1 MDNSNLTERAEERR
15 KLAAQGLPVQGK
27 TKPFDELLYY
37 QAKELYGLFAKG
49 MIEKQTG
56 AERRQK
62 ITRAYIGN
70 CKREKLWADQH
81 RQSAALLK
89 GIEAAGTAYAKNR
102 TLDNA
107 DSLYYAIH
115 RVCPGVG
122 GRNA

>member
-1 MDNSNLTERAEERR
+1 MNNSNLTERAEEII
-15 KLAAQGLPVQGK
+15 KLAAQGLPMQGK

-70 CKREKLWADQH
+70 CKREKLWADQN
-81 RQSAALLK
+81 RQTAALFK
-89 GIEAAGTAYAKNR
+89 GVEAAGTAYAKNR

-107 DSLYYAIH
+107 DSLYYALYRI
-115 RVCPGVG
+115 RPSVG
-122 GRNA
+122 GKDG

>member
-1 MDNSNLTERAEERR
+1 MTERAEEII
-15 KLAAQGLPVQGK
+15 KLAAQGLPMQGK

-70 CKREKLWADQH
+70 CKREKLWADQN
-81 RQSAALLK
+81 RQTAALFK
-89 GIEAAGTAYAKNR
+89 SIEAAGTAYAKSR

-107 DSLYYAIH
+107 DSLYYALYHI
-115 RVCPGVG
+115 RPSAG
-122 GRNA
+122 GKDG

>member
-1 MDNSNLTERAEERR
+1 MENSNLTERAEEII
-15 KLAAQGLPVQGK
+15 KLAAQGLPMQGK

-70 CKREKLWADQH
+70 CKREKLWADQN
-81 RQSAALLK
+81 QQTAALFK

-107 DSLYYAIH
+107 DSLYYAIY
-115 RVCPGVG
+115 RVCPGIG
-122 GRNA
+122 GKDG

>member
-1 MDNSNLTERAEERR
+1 MENSDLTERAEEII
-15 KLAAQGLPVQGK
+15 KLAAQGLPMQGK

-62 ITRAYIGN
+62 ITRAYIDN
-70 CKREKLWADQH
+70 CKREKLWADQN
-81 RQSAALLK
+81 RQTAALFK

-107 DSLYYAIH
+107 DSLYYAIY
-115 RVCPGVG
+115 RVCPGIG
-122 GRNA
+122 GRNG

>member
-1 MDNSNLTERAEERR
+1 MDNSNLTERAEEII
-15 KLAAQGLPVQGK
+15 KLAAQGLPMQGK

-62 ITRAYIGN
+62 ITKAYIGN
-70 CKREKLWADQH
+70 CKREKLWADQN
-81 RQSAALLK
+81 QQTAALFK

-107 DSLYYAIH
+107 DSLYYAIY
-115 RVCPGVG
+115 RVRPGIG
-122 GRNA
+122 GENG